1 MTVVAA
7 AAASNA
13 AAPARV
19 GLSVASEFDVVA
31 VIGVATRFCV
41 DHGFSHVFG
50 AHVATAA
57 SELAN
62 NLWMHASAGGQVT
75 IARLDSARGRG
86 VELIVADDGPGIA
99 DIALALTE
107 GYSSAAGL
115 GCGLP
120 GVRRLMDEFEIDS
133 GAGRGTRVVARKW
146 LRQG

>member
-1 MTVVAA
+1 M
-7 AAASNA
+7 
-13 AAPARV
+13 
-19 GLSVASEFDVVA
+19 SVASEFDVAA
-31 VIGVATRFCV
+31 VIGVATGFCV
-41 DHGFSHVFG
+41 DHGFPRLYG

-62 NLWMHASAGGQVT
+62 NLWMHAVGGGQIT
-75 IARLDSARGRG
+75 IARLDSVRGRG
-86 VELIVADDGPGIA
+86 VELIATDDGPGIA

-107 GYSSAAGL
+107 GYSSAGGL

-146 LRQG
+146 SRRG